1 MSASLLEADGRKTRR
16 ANSRT
21 RRAAWGYLFISP
33 WIIGFLVFN
42 LYPILAVLY
51 YGFTSYSGL
60 SAPRWVGL
68 ENYVEIFTYDTL
80 ALKAMSN
87 TVTYVLMRVPLH
99 LGLGLLAAVLIDNK
113 LRGINLLSTMLY
125 LPTIVPYV
133 TTVILW
139 MWLLDFEY
147 GVVNAVLRELGF
159 SRINWLGSVN
169 LAKPSIVIM
178 GLWQIGV
185 VMMIFLAG
193 LRNIPEQLYEAA
205 EIDGAT
211 PLSRFTS
218 ITLPLLTPV
227 IFFNLVLDIINSF
240 QSFAAS
246 FIATNGGPLNS
257 TLFLVLYIYRQS
269 FSYLR
274 LGYGS
279 ALAAILFA
287 IIFILTIVVM
297 RSERKWVFYDRT

>member
-1 MSASLLEADGRKTRR
+1 MTRR
-16 ANSRT
+16 TSPKM
-21 RRAAWGYLFISP
+21 RRAMWGYLFISP
-33 WIIGFLVFN
+33 WLIGFLVFN

-51 YGFTSYSGL
+51 YGFTSYSGMTT
-60 SAPRWVGL
+60 PRWVGL
-68 ENYVEIFTYDTL
+68 ENYTEIFVYDSL
-80 ALKAMSN
+80 ALKAMGN
-87 TVTYVLMRVPLH
+87 TVVYVLMRVPLH

-113 LRGINLLSTMLY
+113 LRGIHVLSTMLY

-139 MWLLDFEY
+139 MWLLDFEF

-159 SRINWLGSVN
+159 ARINWLGSVD

-178 GLWQIGV
+178 GLWQVGV

-205 EIDGAT
+205 EIDGASA
-211 PLSRFTS
+211 LHRFTS
-218 ITLPLLTPV
+218 ITIPLLTPV

-269 FSYLR
+269 FSFLR

-279 ALAAILFA
+279 ALATILFL
-287 IIFILTIVVM
+287 IILVLTVIVM